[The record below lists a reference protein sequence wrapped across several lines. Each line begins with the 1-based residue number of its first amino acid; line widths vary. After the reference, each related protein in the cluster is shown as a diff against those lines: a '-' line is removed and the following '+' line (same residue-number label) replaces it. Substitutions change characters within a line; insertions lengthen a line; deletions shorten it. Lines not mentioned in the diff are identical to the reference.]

1 MKRKGYVLVITL
13 IIISILLILAASIL
27 KIGANRANSLK
38 NLEDYAQAEYIPESI
53 VNIIFGEYIDE
64 LEKFYEDNYGSLR
77 EQMELPFDFS
87 SYFDADITAKIRR
100 DPAFNYNKFLIKVT
114 SNYKGITTRCT
125 ASGED
130 INNIY
135 LDKNG
140 ISLEN
145 PDNLNIFK
153 FYEPS
158 IFTTFHIKNDSKI
171 ELDGNDIVIKDVE
184 SGQIEERFSKYK
196 VVSIINES
204 KLIFQDSINIFGIF
218 INNGDIENEFDFNLT
233 GFLVDFSDKS
243 QNITVRGSAAYY
255 NKPKKLIY
263 NFNEVK
269 KLRIDL
275 PKYFNF
281 RLEKI
286 TTSDLVN

>member
-13 IIISILLILAASIL
+13 IIISVLLILAASIL

-38 NLEDYAQAEYIPESI
+38 NLEDHARAEYIPESV
-53 VNIIFGEYIDE
+53 VNIIFGEYFE
-64 LEKFYEDNYGSLR
+64 KLENFYEDNYGSLR
-77 EQMELPFDFS
+77 EKMELPFDFS
-87 SYFDADITAKIRR
+87 PYFDADITATIRR

-125 ASGED
+125 ASGDD

-153 FYEPS
+153 FYEPRLFS
-158 IFTTFHIKNDSKI
+158 SFHIINDSEI
-171 ELDGNDIVIKDVE
+171 ELDGNDIVITDVE
-184 SGQIEERFSKYK
+184 SGQTEVRFSKYK
-196 VVSIINES
+196 IVSIVNES
-204 KLIFQDSINIFGIF
+204 KLIFKDSINLFGIF

-255 NKPKKLIY
+255 RKPKKLIY

>member
-13 IIISILLILAASIL
+13 IIISILLILATSIL

-38 NLEDYAQAEYIPESI
+38 NLEDHAQAEYIPESI
-53 VNIIFGEYIDE
+53 VNIIFGEYLDE

-77 EQMELPFDFS
+77 EKMDLPFDFS
-87 SYFDADITAKIRR
+87 PYFDADITATIRR

-114 SNYKGITTRCT
+114 SNYKGITTSCT

-130 INNIY
+130 VNSIY

-140 ISLEN
+140 ISLKD

-153 FYEPS
+153 FYEPNKFS
-158 IFTTFHIKNDSKI
+158 TLHIRNNSEIKA
-171 ELDGNDIVIKDVE
+171 DGNYIVVTDVE
-184 SGQIEERFSKYK
+184 TGMSIARFLKYQA
-196 VVSIINES
+196 VSIVNDS
-204 KLIFQDSINIFGIF
+204 KLIFKDSINLLGIF

-243 QNITVRGSAAYY
+243 QNISVRGSAAYY
-255 NKPKKLIY
+255 RKPKKLIY
-263 NFNEVK
+263 NFNELK
-269 KLRIDL
+269 KFRIDL

-281 RLEKI
+281 KLEKI
-286 TTSDLVN
+286 TTSNLVN

>member
-38 NLEDYAQAEYIPESI
+38 NLEDHAQAEYIPESI

-87 SYFDADITAKIRR
+87 PYFDADITATIRR

-114 SNYKGITTRCT
+114 SNYKGITTRCS

-130 INNIY
+130 INSIY
-135 LDKNG
+135 LDKKG
-140 ISLEN
+140 ISLED

-153 FYEPS
+153 FYEPIKFS
-158 IFTTFHIKNDSKI
+158 NFYVKNDSEIKV
-171 ELDGNDIVIKDVE
+171 DGNYIVITDIE
-184 SGQIEERFSKYK
+184 SGQTVARFLKYQA
-196 VVSIINES
+196 VSIVNDS
-204 KLIFQDSINIFGIF
+204 KLIFKDSINLLGIF

-255 NKPKKLIY
+255 RKPKKLIY
-263 NFNEVK
+263 NFNELK
-269 KLRIDL
+269 KFRIDL

-281 RLEKI
+281 KLEKI